1 LGNHDWIPDGYYL
14 DESDKEMLCL
24 RRDDGFPLAFFLPEK
39 VTISAV
45 LQTIVKDKEW
55 TAITKSK
62 DKKR

>member
-1 LGNHDWIPDGYYL
+1 MPDGYYL

-39 VTISAV
+39 VKISTV

-55 TAITKSK
+55 KAITK
-62 DKKR
+62 DRKR